1 MAFLA
6 PALPWLMAAGT
17 VVSAVGA
24 KASANNTAAQEF
36 AQGQAARATAQ
47 RVAINQDRTTAYT
60 QSRLKAFAA
69 ASGGASTD
77 PSTVTDIAQI
87 GAQGEYQ
94 RLNALYGGDT
104 SAAGDQA
111 EAGATRSEG
120 NARSI
125 STVLSGAS
133 SLASKYWPTPPP
145 PAAGTVALT

>member
-1 MAFLA
+1 MAMLA
-6 PALPWLMAAGT
+6 AALPYIAAGGA

-24 KASANNTAAQEF
+24 KESSDNTAAQQF
-36 AQGQAARATAQ
+36 AAGQAAKATSQ
-47 RVAINQDRTTAYT
+47 RIAINQDRNTAYT

-77 PSTVTDIAQI
+77 PSTVTDVAQI

-111 EAGATRSEG
+111 EASATTNEGRS
-120 NARSI
+120 RSI

-133 SLASKYWPTPPP
+133 SLASKYWATPP
-145 PAAGTVALT
+145 PAAATG